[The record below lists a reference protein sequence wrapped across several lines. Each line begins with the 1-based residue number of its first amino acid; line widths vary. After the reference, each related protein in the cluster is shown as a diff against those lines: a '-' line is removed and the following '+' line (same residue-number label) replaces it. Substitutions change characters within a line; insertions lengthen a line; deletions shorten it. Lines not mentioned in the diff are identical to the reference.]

1 MSTIAQP
8 EAHLSPIDM
17 SGALVARRVVA
28 TVAAVGL
35 VMGAGAGILIATSD
49 HLVHPVAYGL
59 EVALIVEA
67 SALAALYWAANRPS
81 RRIAV
86 ALLVYA
92 GVAAGISL
100 QGTSSPLL
108 HSIGVLFDAPLFL
121 LGFYLVFIF
130 PEGRLA
136 GALEKVLLG
145 ATAWVLLISFLPWFL
160 FSPVVSGGA
169 PLAGCN
175 ARCPS
180 NALMI
185 ANRPS
190 LAEGFGKTEEYLAVL
205 VAAAIVAGLCYRLER
220 ASRPRVRALLP
231 VYVPALLLAIP
242 FAVFHAANAGLIT
255 LDAGTADRIG
265 WLVTAG
271 RTTLTFGF
279 LLAILQ
285 TMLFAGLAL
294 RTIMA
299 QLEREEDAVRVRDLV
314 ADALDDPRLEL
325 AVEVDARTH
334 VFVDSRGDPI
344 DPSSAAP
351 GRSATA
357 LRRRGETVG
366 YLLHDPALE
375 TDPELLQSAGKVIL
389 LSLESGRLEAELR
402 STTDELQTSRRRIV
416 TIGEAERRKLER
428 DLHDGAQQRLLA
440 IQLKL
445 ALAREHAEGDELAE
459 QLELIGSD
467 AAAAAKELREL
478 AHGIYPAVLLERG
491 VAEALRSVAIT
502 AAIPVTVTDEGI
514 GRCSPATEAAVY
526 FCALEAIQNAAKH
539 AGPGAHV
546 TVTLARRPGEVVF
559 AVADDGVGLA
569 DGAAADG
576 TGVAGMHDRMGALG
590 GTLEIATAPGRG
602 TTVRGTIPE

>member
-1 MSTIAQP
+1 
-8 EAHLSPIDM
+8 
-17 SGALVARRVVA
+17 
-28 TVAAVGL
+28 
-35 VMGAGAGILIATSD
+35 
-49 HLVHPVAYGL
+49 
-59 EVALIVEA
+59 
-67 SALAALYWAANRPS
+67 
-81 RRIAV
+81 
-86 ALLVYA
+86 
-92 GVAAGISL
+92 
-100 QGTSSPLL
+100 
-108 HSIGVLFDAPLFL
+108 
-121 LGFYLVFIF
+121 
-130 PEGRLA
+130 
-136 GALEKVLLG
+136 
-145 ATAWVLLISFLPWFL
+145 
-160 FSPVVSGGA
+160 
-169 PLAGCN
+169 
-175 ARCPS
+175 
-180 NALMI
+180 
-185 ANRPS
+185 
-190 LAEGFGKTEEYLAVL
+190 
-205 VAAAIVAGLCYRLER
+205 
-220 ASRPRVRALLP
+220 
-231 VYVPALLLAIP
+231 
-242 FAVFHAANAGLIT
+242 
-255 LDAGTADRIG
+255 
-265 WLVTAG
+265 
-271 RTTLTFGF
+271 
-279 LLAILQ
+279 
-285 TMLFAGLAL
+285 
-294 RTIMA
+294 
-299 QLEREEDAVRVRDLV
+299 
-314 ADALDDPRLEL
+314 
-325 AVEVDARTH
+325 
-334 VFVDSRGDPI
+334 
-344 DPSSAAP
+344 
-351 GRSATA
+351 
-357 LRRRGETVG
+357 
-366 YLLHDPALE
+366 
-375 TDPELLQSAGKVIL
+375 LLQSAGKVIL

-602 TTVRGTIPE
+602 TTVRGAIPE